1 MKTVVRILNILHK
14 FILDFYVFLCENRNN
29 DLYVEIWVFRKDTA
43 MASEQVNRIL
53 EAEKKASEI
62 EQEARVKSDEI
73 LANAQKQAQKDYQ
86 EALSEARKKV
96 ASLYEKHKED
106 GSSSNTA
113 NDAASEKA
121 AEKLRDAAEPNREAA
136 ISAAMNILMGRK

>member
-1 MKTVVRILNILHK
+1 MHK